1 MDRRCPDLGKPPHKV
16 IREAALLPQ
25 EPIGTESATT
35 GTVKWWSDDKGLG
48 AIASEKTAPWDIWCH
63 FSFVEGEGFR
73 RLIPGEAVE
82 LVYVRADQESFRYVA
97 RRVRR
102 LSAASND
109 ANGEAG

>member
-1 MDRRCPDLGKPPHKV
+1 MGRRGPDRGKSPDKV
-16 IREAALLPQ
+16 TRESAPLPQ

-63 FSFVEGEGFR
+63 FSFIEGEGFR
-73 RLIPGEAVE
+73 RLTPGETVE
-82 LVYVRADQESFRYVA
+82 LAYVRADQDSFKYVA

-102 LSAASND
+102 LGPTPD
-109 ANGEAG
+109 GDGD